1 MIIITGDSKYLGYT
15 YIVAHCNHRG
25 VIANSLRIAF
35 IGELSVYEKSIDIIG
50 ELSLS
55 KSPL

>member
-1 MIIITGDSKYLGYT
+1 MIIFTGDSKYLGYT
-15 YIVAHCNHRG
+15 YTVAHWNHRG
-25 VIANSLRIAF
+25 VIAILLRIAF